1 MMREGVA
8 ALAHENDIE
17 NLLYRYGEYVDLA
30 RFDELAGLFRHG
42 AIRSD
47 RGSGDLRGSD
57 IATFYRETNR
67 VHADTGT
74 LRTRHIAS
82 NVIMAVDDA
91 ANTASARSYFVVCQ
105 QTSALPLQPI
115 VSGRY
120 HDTFKRIDGEWW
132 FDIRM
137 ILVDLIGNMTEHLSF
152 DLRTERAPRF

>member
-1 MMREGVA
+1 MA
-8 ALAHENDIE
+8 SENQIE

-30 RFDELAGLFRHG
+30 LFDDLADLFRHG

-57 IATFYRETNR
+57 VATFYRNTNR

-82 NVIMAVDDA
+82 NVIIAVDDSA
-91 ANTASARSYFVVCQ
+91 GTATARSYFVVCQ
-105 QTSALPLQPI
+105 QTSVLPLQPI

-120 HDTFKRIDGEWW
+120 HDTFHRIDDQWW
-132 FDIRM
+132 FDVRM
-137 ILVDLIGNMTEHLSF
+137 ILVDLICNMTEHLSF

>member
-1 MMREGVA
+1 MA
-8 ALAHENDIE
+8 NENDIE
-17 NLLYRYGEYVDLA
+17 NLLYRYAEYVDLA
-30 RFDELAGLFRHG
+30 RFDDLADLFRHG

-57 IATFYRETNR
+57 VATFYRNTNR

-82 NVIMAVDDA
+82 NVIIAVDDEA
-91 ANTASARSYFVVCQ
+91 GTATARSYFVVCQ
-105 QTSALPLQPI
+105 QTSVLPLQPI
-115 VSGRY
+115 VSCRY
-120 HDTFKRIDGEWW
+120 HDTFHRIDDQWW
-132 FDIRM
+132 FDVRM

>member
-1 MMREGVA
+1 MSNEQ
-8 ALAHENDIE
+8 DIE

-30 RFDELAGLFRHG
+30 RFDELAELFRHG

-47 RGSGDLRGSD
+47 RGSGDLRGD
-57 IATFYRETNR
+57 AVATFYRATNR

-82 NVIMAVDDA
+82 NVIVDVDDA
-91 ANTASARSYFVVCQ
+91 ASTATARSYFVVCQ
-105 QTSALPLQPI
+105 QTSVLPLQPI

-120 HDTFKRIDGEWW
+120 HDTFHRVDGAWW
-132 FDIRM
+132 FDVRM
-137 ILVDLIGNMTEHLSF
+137 ILVDLIGDMSEHLSF

>member
-1 MMREGVA
+1 VVA
-8 ALAHENDIE
+8 NENDIE

-30 RFDELAGLFRHG
+30 RFDDLADLFRHG

-57 IATFYRETNR
+57 VATFYRNTNR

-82 NVIMAVDDA
+82 NVIIAVDDA
-91 ANTASARSYFVVCQ
+91 AGTATARSYFVVCQ
-105 QTSALPLQPI
+105 QTSVLPLQPI
-115 VSGRY
+115 VAGRY
-120 HDTFKRIDGEWW
+120 HDTFHRIDGEWW